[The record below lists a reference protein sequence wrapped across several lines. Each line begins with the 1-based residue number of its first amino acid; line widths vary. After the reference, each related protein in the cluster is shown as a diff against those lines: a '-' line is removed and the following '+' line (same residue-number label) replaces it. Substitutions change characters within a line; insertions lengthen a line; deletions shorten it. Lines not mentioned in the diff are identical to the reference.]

1 MRDGMMRGAVGRGG
15 GKDVPVVGARHLARH
30 RAKHTICNQ
39 KQNTGE
45 NRGTQALRV
54 RCVGKVSR
62 PTGGSTSM
70 KQGPPRYPREG
81 DTVAQVSLSTTSEV
95 RGGAPIIWAWRAHS
109 KPSSTYHEWR
119 VEHTERE
126 CEVVVVTLGLWWLLH
141 F

>member
-1 MRDGMMRGAVGRGG
+1 MRDGKMRGAVGRGG

-62 PTGGSTSM
+62 PTGGQHLDETRAA
-70 KQGPPRYPREG
+70 GTHERVILLPRF
-81 DTVAQVSLSTTSEV
+81 L
-95 RGGAPIIWAWRAHS
+95 
-109 KPSSTYHEWR
+109 
-119 VEHTERE
+119 
-126 CEVVVVTLGLWWLLH
+126 
-141 F
+141 